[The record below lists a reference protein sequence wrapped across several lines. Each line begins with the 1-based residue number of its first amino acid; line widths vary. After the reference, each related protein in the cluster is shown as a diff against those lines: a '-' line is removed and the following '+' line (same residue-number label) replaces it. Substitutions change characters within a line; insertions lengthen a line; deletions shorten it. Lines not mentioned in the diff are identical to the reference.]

1 MPARKSVRNT
11 RCPPG
16 CHKHSTPA
24 SAPKKAKRSSKSKP
38 KRASAP
44 KAKRGSAKP
53 RSAPKR
59 RSRRRTN
66 TKKKS
71 THYSAQYAG
80 QAAGAADSRKEMA
93 FYYGDLAV
101 YYARMAKLFS
111 TDA

>member
-16 CHKHSTPA
+16 CHKVHPSA
-24 SAPKKAKRSSKSKP
+24 SKKAKRSSKSK
-38 KRASAP
+38 RASAP
-44 KAKRGSAKP
+44 KKARRGSAKP
-53 RSAPKR
+53 APKR